1 MALVLSLTV
10 CGNKGGNMAKKKV
23 SINKK
28 GLLKSVVKRN
38 KALAE
43 AAAPVARKKPA
54 KKKK

>member
-1 MALVLSLTV
+1 
-10 CGNKGGNMAKKKV
+10 MAKKKV